1 MAARVGRWVDDVT
14 EGDRKVAIAA
24 PVLGAEEFDAVRA
37 TIESGW
43 LTQGP
48 RVAEFERRF
57 AVMHGVERA
66 VAMTSCT
73 TALHATLIAMGVGPG
88 DEVIVPAFTWVA
100 TANVVEH
107 CGAVP
112 VFADV
117 ERDTFNIDPDSV
129 SESVTD
135 RTRAVI
141 PVHLFGL
148 CADVEAIRKVVPRDV
163 FIVEDAACAVG
174 ASRDGVSA
182 GAMGE
187 AAAFSFHPRK
197 VITTGE
203 GGMVT
208 TNDNL
213 LADRLSTL
221 RNHGAS
227 ASEEERHS
235 GPAPY
240 LLPDFDVLGF
250 NYRMTDLQ
258 GAIGLEQLGRLGR
271 LLAERNEWAAYYQDA
286 LSDLEWLITPTV
298 PQGCRHAWQSFV
310 TLVDP
315 SKSPF
320 PRNELMKRLHKVGVS
335 TRPGTHAV
343 HLLDYYRDRY
353 GLSSGD
359 CPVASECAAD
369 SMAIPLHNRMGLADF
384 DYVVTALHS
393 AHQ

>member
-1 MAARVGRWVDDVT
+1 MNSAMNDVIRSSR
-14 EGDRKVAIAA
+14 EVAIAA
-24 PVLGAEEFDAVRA
+24 PVLGPEELEAVRA

-48 RVAEFERRF
+48 RVAEFERVF
-57 AVMHGVERA
+57 AQVHDVEHA

-73 TALHATLIAMGVGPG
+73 TALHATLVAMGIGPG

-117 ERDTFNIDPDSV
+117 QRDTFNIDPESV
-129 SESVTD
+129 SECVTD

-148 CADVEAIRKVVPRDV
+148 CADVQAIREVVPRDV
-163 FIVEDAACAVG
+163 SIIEDAACAVG

-197 VITTGE
+197 IITTGE

-208 TNDNL
+208 TNDGL
-213 LADRLSTL
+213 LAERVSTL

-235 GPAPY
+235 GPAPF
-240 LLPDFDVLGF
+240 LLPEFDVPGF

-258 GAIGLEQLGRLGR
+258 GSIGLEQLGRLSQ
-271 LLAERNEWAAYYQDA
+271 LLAERNEWAEYYQES
-286 LSDLEWLITPTV
+286 LSDLEWLTTPAV
-298 PQGCRHAWQSFV
+298 PKGCRHTWQSFV
-310 TLVDP
+310 TVVDP
-315 SKSPF
+315 SKSPLS
-320 PRNELMKRLHKVGVS
+320 RNKLMERLHKLGVA

-343 HLLDYYRDRY
+343 HSLGYYRDRY
-353 GLSSGD
+353 GTSPND
-359 CPVASECAAD
+359 CPVATGCAAD
-369 SMAIPLHNRMGLADF
+369 SMAIPLHNRMEPADF
-384 DYVVTALHS
+384 DHVVTALHS
-393 AHQ
+393 AHR